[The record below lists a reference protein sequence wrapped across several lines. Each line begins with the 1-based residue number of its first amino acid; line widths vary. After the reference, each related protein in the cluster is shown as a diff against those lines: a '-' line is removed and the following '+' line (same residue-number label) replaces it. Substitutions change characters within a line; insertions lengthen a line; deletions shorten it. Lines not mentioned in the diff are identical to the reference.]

1 MFGHRYKFLFPGLL
15 GLYSFFN
22 ILILDGD
29 RLFQASLPESQ
40 LFVLIII
47 LSYGIWMINWAIEL
61 LLIKN
66 FPKTHP
72 LVVQFIASA
81 AAMAMLA
88 QLSMGLSG
96 VLFGGPFGLSS
107 KNFLL
112 TFGFLSRL
120 NLFLNCLNAIYFFS
134 QKLNEKQLET
144 EKLKLLGAE
153 AKLESI
159 NSQLN
164 PHFFFNNLSALSVL
178 IHQNVDQADQY
189 LQKLS
194 LIYRYILN
202 NKINELVSLE
212 EELSFLQNYLD
223 LLQIRFQDSLSF
235 SMSIDQAVRTK
246 MIPPAVLQILVE
258 NVVKHNFFTL
268 KNPLQIQ
275 IQAAQ
280 NTLSVK
286 NNIQP
291 KKPIEGSTGIGL
303 QNISDRYKFL
313 NQSIIIHSQGGVFE
327 VVLPLIDGHETTVSR
342 G

>member
-29 RLFQASLPESQ
+29 RLYRASLPENQ
-40 LFVLIII
+40 LFVLIIS
-47 LSYGIWMINWAIEL
+47 LSYAIWMLNWGIALFVVKKI
-61 LLIKN
+61 
-66 FPKTHP
+66 PKAHP
-72 LVVQFIASA
+72 LLVQFIVSA
-81 AAMAMLA
+81 CAMAFLA
-88 QLSMGLSG
+88 QLSVGLSG
-96 VLFGGPFGLSS
+96 LLFGGPFGLTT

-120 NLFLNCLNAIYFFS
+120 NLFLNCLNAIYYFS

-144 EKLKLLGAE
+144 EKLKLLGTE

-178 IHQNVDQADQY
+178 IHQNVHQADQY

-202 NKINELVSLE
+202 NKINELVSLD
-212 EELSFLQNYLD
+212 EELDFLQNYLD
-223 LLQIRFQDSLSF
+223 LLQIRFQDSLGF
-235 SMSIDQAVRTK
+235 SISIDQEAREK

-268 KNPLQIQ
+268 KNPIQIQ
-275 IQAAQ
+275 IQA
-280 NTLSVK
+280 NRSTLSVK
-286 NNIQP
+286 NLIQP
-291 KKPIEGSTGIGL
+291 KNPVEDSTGIGL
-303 QNISDRYKFL
+303 QNISDRYRFL
-313 NQSIIIHSQGGVFE
+313 NQSIAIHSQGGVFE
-327 VVLPLIDGHETTVSR
+327 VVLPLLDRHETTVSR
-342 G
+342 R